1 MWIKLGNYI
10 IGALCHPPKPTY
22 QTENL
27 LRYLEATLE
36 EISRDFPAATVILCG
51 DFNQLSDDIVCERT
65 GLTSIV
71 KQPTRG
77 EQILDR
83 IYTSQPSYGVARVV
97 TSVVRSDHSA
107 VVAYADQNQC
117 TQIKTSVKLTYRRKT
132 PAQHSVFLQY
142 AAGVDF
148 NFTLIDIDF
157 ESQCDMFY
165 IIAHQLLDQ
174 FYPELTVT
182 VTNRDPPYITGHIKA
197 MRRRKKT
204 G

>member
-10 IGALCHPPKPTY
+10 IGALYHPPKPTY

-27 LRYLEATLE
+27 LLYLEATLE

-71 KQPTRG
+71 KRPTRG
-77 EQILDR
+77 EHMLDR
-83 IYTSQPSYGVARVV
+83 IYVSQPSYSVVRVI

-117 TQIKTSVKLTYRRKT
+117 TQLKTFMKRTYRRKT

-142 AAGVDF
+142 AAGVNF
-148 NFTLIDIDF
+148 NFTLML
-157 ESQCDMFY
+157 S
-165 IIAHQLLDQ
+165 
-174 FYPELTVT
+174 PSVT
-182 VTNRDPPYITGHIKA
+182 CFT
-197 MRRRKKT
+197 
-204 G
+204 